1 MRSFLSIISF
11 SVLLGLTG
19 CITEFYPR
27 IDEAQSLLVI
37 HGLITDQPEVNVI
50 KLSKS
55 HSLELKE
62 KSEPL
67 PGCTVI
73 IGDDQNNNYV
83 LEETEAGKYVTDP
96 AEFRGVSGRIYT
108 LRIYEMDEGEIVRS
122 YESIPMEMKP
132 VPPIDTLWYEKVV
145 ISENDLYK
153 TPNEGCRVWLSTIDP
168 EGICRYFRWDFTET
182 WEFRIPFDVDN
193 NRCWITNKSSP
204 INIKNTSLMTDNTI
218 MKQPVNSITNETDR
232 LIYKYS
238 MLVRQYSLTEDE
250 FSYWEKLQNVS
261 QDVGGLYDIIPS
273 SITGNIFC
281 IEDPAERVLGFFSVS
296 GKASRRIF
304 IKETFRGL
312 INLYAQCPV
321 DTIFGTKPIP
331 NLNSSVWVIVDEPFA
346 MPPYKVI
353 TDKKY
358 CADCT
363 VRGVTVKPDFWDE
376 N

>member
-250 FSYWEKLQNVS
+250 FSYWEKLQNVTQKIGS
-261 QDVGGLYDIIPS
+261 LYDIIPAS
-273 SITGNIFC
+273 VFGNMRC
-281 IEDPAERVLGFFSVS
+281 LENPDEKVLGYFSVS
-296 GKASRRIF
+296 SVTSKRIF
-304 IKETFRGL
+304 IDEDFRGQRYYYDSCITGEVHNPPPPGL
-312 INLYAQCPV
+312 NETVWEITY
-321 DTIFGTKPIP
+321 DRYTP
-331 NLNSSVWVIVDEPFA
+331 NFP
-346 MPPYKVI
+346 MKI
-353 TDKKY
+353 TTNKG
-358 CADCT
+358 CVDCT
-363 VRGVTVKPDFWDE
+363 TRGSLLKPDFWDE
-376 N
+376 D